1 MYRSPGFALRG
12 TGRTMPHVVR
22 RYDNKEDY
30 LDTLVVG
37 TPVSASFK
45 TWDEAERVRDLL
57 REGESRY
64 YYNITH
70 STSCATISRGDPS

>member
-1 MYRSPGFALRG
+1 
-12 TGRTMPHVVR
+12 MPHIVR
-22 RYDNKEDY
+22 RYNNEEDY
-30 LDTLVVG
+30 LDTFIVG
-37 TPVSASFK
+37 TPVSATFK

-70 STSCATISRGDPS
+70 TASCAVITKGEPS